1 MMGNFTAC
9 ALLTRETPES
19 AAAFKARYGLVCD

>member
-9 ALLTRETPES
+9 ALLTKEPPARAES
-19 AAAFKARYGLVCD
+19 FKRQYGLSCD